1 MQAKAN
7 AQAAELLAK
16 QKRKAKD
23 VVEQANAAM
32 REAKRLQAEA
42 NAKYA
47 EAEAVLSRF
56 GLADVP
62 PQPTPPQ
69 KGRGGPPGGEFGRVR
84 AMSAYQSNVKVEP
97 PCVARSAN
105 ARFDRVQLHHIRNA
119 GRCPST
125 PLVGAPRPSLQ
136 DGFPP
141 YQGREPCL
149 RQRATEGCA

>member
-16 QKRKAKD
+16 KRKAKD

-69 KGRGGPPGGEFGRVR
+69 KGAEATPTGEFG
-84 AMSAYQSNVKVEP
+84 
-97 PCVARSAN
+97 
-105 ARFDRVQLHHIRNA
+105 L
-119 GRCPST
+119 
-125 PLVGAPRPSLQ
+125 
-136 DGFPP
+136 
-141 YQGREPCL
+141 
-149 RQRATEGCA
+149 

>member
-1 MQAKAN
+1 MLDAATQREKDAAMQAKAN
-7 AQAAELLAK
+7 AQAAELLE
-16 QKRKAKD
+16 KRKAKD

-69 KGRGGPPGGEFGRVR
+69 KGAEATPTGEFG
-84 AMSAYQSNVKVEP
+84 
-97 PCVARSAN
+97 
-105 ARFDRVQLHHIRNA
+105 L
-119 GRCPST
+119 
-125 PLVGAPRPSLQ
+125 
-136 DGFPP
+136 
-141 YQGREPCL
+141 
-149 RQRATEGCA
+149 

>member
-1 MQAKAN
+1 MTPPRSVKGCSDAGQSECAGRR
-7 AQAAELLAK
+7 AASK
-16 QKRKAKD
+16 KKRKAKD

-69 KGRGGPPGGEFGRVR
+69 KGAE
-84 AMSAYQSNVKVEP
+84 A
-97 PCVARSAN
+97 
-105 ARFDRVQLHHIRNA
+105 
-119 GRCPST
+119 
-125 PLVGAPRPSLQ
+125 LQ
-136 DGFPP
+136 QASSGYERIPIE
-141 YQGREPCL
+141 RES
-149 RQRATEGCA
+149 